1 MKVVFKRPGNDSYGR
16 ESGIARYVYGQAVV
30 EFAIILP
37 VLLLLMIGLIN
48 LGVIINAQIILTQAA
63 WEGAR
68 TGSTLDP
75 FEGEGDAEIQGAVQ
89 RSLRGLNDP
98 SAVQIEIVPDEG
110 ARSAMP
116 WPEPR
121 GEPLVIR
128 LAYPL
133 YLSLPF
139 PINLTLGA
147 EASSRIEYSN
157 LP

>member
-1 MKVVFKRPGNDSYGR
+1 MASKHPCNSTNVRRLGIDGR
-16 ESGIARYVYGQAVV
+16 GYGQAVV
-30 EFAIILP
+30 EFAIIIP

-75 FEGEGDAEIQGAVQ
+75 LEGEGDAEIQGAVQ

-98 SAVQIEIVPDEG
+98 YAVQIEIIPDEG

-133 YLSLPF
+133 DLALPL
-139 PINLTLGA
+139 PLNLTLGA
-147 EASSRIEYSN
+147 QASSRIEYSN